1 MRIPVWMR
9 VEWCNVLIAGPRAD
23 GGSIL
28 HRPTRTRWTN
38 GFKQV
43 QAKMNEIW
51 ETDSGAKNGRI
62 RRALTATSVAL
73 VVMMATGCI
82 PKAPKRVT
90 HVPNRV
96 VPDSFAG
103 TGGDTRSAGLIPWR
117 DFFKDPH
124 LVSLIEAALQH
135 NQELNLAIQ
144 ETVVANAEIMARRG
158 EYLPKVGFG
167 AATGVERAGVFT
179 SQGKADERSEIGPTL
194 QKYEFGLYSAW
205 EIDVWGRLRN
215 LAKSASQRY
224 LASIEGRNFM
234 VTRLVA
240 EIASKYYEL
249 LALDRQL
256 QVVTDN
262 IALQERTLELSRAQF
277 QAGRATLVAPARFEA
292 NLKSMQSSLY
302 TIQQKITETE
312 NELNFIAGRYPQKID
327 RVKTNFLDQQPATM
341 ALGVPADL
349 LANRPD
355 VRQAELEL
363 AAAGLDVDAARKA
376 FYPSIGIESVI
387 GYQSFDL
394 TKLINTPDSL
404 LFGIVGK
411 AFVPLLNRKGI
422 TADYISADSREV
434 QAVIRYERAVLTAFV
449 EVSNRVSLT
458 RNLSQGYQLK
468 QQQVDRLSQS
478 VDISTELFNL
488 NRAEYLEVLTA
499 RRELLE
505 AQQELVEM
513 KQRQMVATVTLY
525 QALGGGWRGTG
536 LDPADAPE
544 AEKKLTTQGVK
555 K

>member
-1 MRIPVWMR
+1 MLAR
-9 VEWCNVLIAGPRAD
+9 
-23 GGSIL
+23 
-28 HRPTRTRWTN
+28 
-38 GFKQV
+38 K
-43 QAKMNEIW
+43 NEIW
-51 ETDSGAKNGRI
+51 NTNCRGKAGRI
-62 RRALTATSVAL
+62 GRALTVTSLAL

-82 PKAPKRVT
+82 SKPPRRTV
-90 HVPNRV
+90 HVPNIV

-103 TGGDTRSAGLIPWR
+103 LSDTRSAGLIPWR
-117 DFFKDPH
+117 DFFKDAH
-124 LVSLIEAALQH
+124 LVALVDAALRH

-167 AATGVERAGVFT
+167 AGTGVERVGRFT
-179 SQGKADERSEIGPTL
+179 SQGQSDERSDIGPNL
-194 QKYEFGLYSAW
+194 QKHEFGLYSSW
-205 EIDVWGRLRN
+205 EIDVWGRLRT
-215 LAKSASQRY
+215 LANAASHRY

-240 EIASKYYEL
+240 EIASQYYEL
-249 LALDRQL
+249 SALDRQL

-262 IALQERTLELSRAQF
+262 IALQQQALELARAQF
-277 QAGRATLVAPARFEA
+277 QAGRATSVAPARFEA
-292 NLKSMQSSLY
+292 NLRAMQSSQY
-302 TIQQKITETE
+302 TIQQRIVETE
-312 NELNFIAGRYPQKID
+312 NQINFLVGRFPQRID
-327 RVKTNFLDQQPATM
+327 RASTNFLDNQPAAM
-341 ALGVPADL
+341 AVGVPAEL

-376 FYPSIGIESVI
+376 FYPSLGIESLV
-387 GYQSFDL
+387 GYQSFDA
-394 TKLINTPDSL
+394 TKLLNTPDSL
-404 LFGIVGK
+404 LFGLLGK

-422 TADYISADSREV
+422 TADYNAANSREI

-458 RNLSQGYQLK
+458 RNLSQGYRLK
-468 QQQVDRLSQS
+468 QQQVDRLAQS
-478 VDISTELFNL
+478 VDISSELFQL
-488 NRAEYLEVLTA
+488 NRADYLEILTA

-536 LDPADAPE
+536 LQPDDGSDADHPFTQR
-544 AEKKLTTQGVK
+544 EKK
-555 K
+555 

>member
-1 MRIPVWMR
+1 MDEGFQADASQNERNLGNR
-9 VEWCNVLIAGPRAD
+9 VRSQGRAD
-23 GGSIL
+23 ASRA
-28 HRPTRTRWTN
+28 HRNIP
-38 GFKQV
+38 
-43 QAKMNEIW
+43 
-51 ETDSGAKNGRI
+51 GA
-62 RRALTATSVAL
+62 
-73 VVMMATGCI
+73 GCHDGDRVHS
-82 PKAPKRVT
+82 KAPKRIV

-103 TGGDTRSAGLIPWR
+103 LSDTRSAGLIPWR
-117 DFFKDPH
+117 DFFKDPQ
-124 LVSLIEAALQH
+124 LVALVEAALQH
-135 NQELNLAIQ
+135 NQELNIAIQ

-167 AATGVERAGVFT
+167 AGTGVERVGAFT
-179 SQGKADERSEIGPTL
+179 SQGKADERSEIGPNL
-194 QKYEFGLYSAW
+194 QKHEFGLYSSW

-215 LAKSASQRY
+215 LANAASHRY
-224 LASIEGRNFM
+224 LASIEDRNFM

-240 EIASKYYEL
+240 EIATKYFEL

-262 IALQERTLELSRAQF
+262 IALQEQSLELARAQF
-277 QAGRATLVAPARFEA
+277 QAGRATSAAPARFEA
-292 NLKSMQSSLY
+292 NLRAMQSSLY
-302 TIQQKITETE
+302 TIQQRIVETE
-312 NELNFIAGRYPQKID
+312 NELNFLAGRFPQRID
-327 RVKTNFLDQQPATM
+327 RAKTNFLDSQPAAM
-341 ALGVPADL
+341 AVGVPAGL

-376 FYPSIGIESVI
+376 FYPSLGIESLV
-387 GYQSFDL
+387 GYQSFDA

-404 LFGIVGK
+404 LFGVLGK
-411 AFVPLLNRKGI
+411 AFQPLLNRKGI
-422 TADYISADSREV
+422 TADYMSADSREI
-434 QAVIRYERAVLTAFV
+434 QAVIHYERAVLTAFV

-468 QQQVDRLSQS
+468 QQQVDRLAQS

-536 LDPADAPE
+536 LQPPDGTDADHQFTQR
-544 AEKKLTTQGVK
+544 EKE
-555 K
+555 